1 MGFVKGAWKV
11 LVAIKDGLVLIAMLM
26 FFGLI
31 LAALSWRPNPAAVTD
46 GALLLNLDGA
56 VVEEPETADPL
67 QALLGGQAPLKQIRQ
82 RDVIRAIDTA
92 AGDDRIKVIVLDLD
106 RFVGGG
112 QVSLEQIGE
121 ALGRAK
127 AKGKPVYSFATFYSD
142 SAYLLAAH
150 ASEIWI
156 DPMGGAAFTG
166 PGGSRLYYK
175 DFLDRFK
182 VTAHVYRVGT
192 FKSAV
197 EPFLRADQSPEAE
210 AALLAVYRPIWENW
224 QAAVKKARPKAEL
237 ASYIADPAAAM
248 TAAKGD
254 LVQLAMDR
262 KIADKIGDRTAF
274 GKRVAALAGSDD
286 DEGPGAFKHTSLMDW
301 VAANPANSG
310 GDEIAVVT
318 IAGTIVDGSAGPGTA
333 GGDRIETLLHEAL
346 QRDTLKA
353 LVVRVDSPGGSA
365 FASEQIRRA
374 IEIYRD
380 KKIPVI
386 ISMGNVA
393 ASGGYWVATAGDTIF
408 AEPSTITGSIGI
420 FAVLPSFER
429 ALADYGVKAD
439 GVATTELS
447 GQPDVF
453 GGFNSTVDTFIQGSI
468 EHDYQRFLGLVGK
481 ARGMSVA
488 DVDTIAQ
495 GRVWDGGTARQI
507 KLVDRF
513 GSIDDAIIEAAKRAK
528 LKPDAY
534 SVQYL
539 ETAPDPFEQLIA
551 GMVAPKDDARQAKGL
566 VAQLAWRQHAVLGQV
581 LGDLNVL
588 AGTQG
593 VQAWCLECAGALP
606 PRTMGKSDMNLG
618 WLAQWMGVTGG

>member
-11 LVAIKDGLVLIAMLM
+11 LVAIKDGLVLLAMLL
-26 FFGLI
+26 FFGII
-31 LAALSWRPNPAAVTD
+31 LAALSSRPNPAAVTE
-46 GALLLNLDGA
+46 GALLVKLDG
-56 VVEEPETADPL
+56 VIVEEPENIDPI
-67 QALLGGQAPLKQIRQ
+67 ATLLGGQAPLKQFRE

-92 AGDDRIKVIVLDLD
+92 AEDDRIKVIALDLD
-106 RFVGGG
+106 RFMGGG

-121 ALGRAK
+121 AIGRAK

-197 EPFLRADQSPEAE
+197 EPYLRSDQSPEAKQ
-210 AALLAVYRPIWENW
+210 ALLAVYQPIWANW
-224 QAAVKKARPKAEL
+224 QANVKKARPKADL
-237 ASYIADPAAAM
+237 ASYIADPGAAV
-248 TAAKGD
+248 TAANGD
-254 LVQLAMDR
+254 LVKLATDR
-262 KIADKIGDRTAF
+262 KIIDKVGDRTAF
-274 GKRVAALAGSDD
+274 GKRVASLAGADEDD
-286 DEGPGAFKHTSLMDW
+286 GPGAFKHTSLGDW
-301 VAANPANSG
+301 VAANPAKTG
-310 GDEIAVVT
+310 GDEVGVIT
-318 IAGTIVDGSAGPGTA
+318 IAGTIVDGEAGPGTA
-333 GGDRIETLLHEAL
+333 GGDRIEKLLHEGL
-346 QRDTLKA
+346 QRDNLKA

-374 IEIYRD
+374 IETYRGR
-380 KKIPVI
+380 KIPVV

-439 GVATTELS
+439 GVATTDLS

-453 GGFNSTVDTFIQGSI
+453 GGFNSTVDTFIQGTI
-468 EHDYQRFLGLVGK
+468 EHDYRRFLGLVGK
-481 ARGMSVA
+481 ARGMTPA
-488 DVDTIAQ
+488 QVDQIAQ

-513 GSIDDAIIEAAKRAK
+513 GSIDDAIAEAAKRAK
-528 LKPDAY
+528 LKDDGYSVRYLQTEPDA
-534 SVQYL
+534 
-539 ETAPDPFEQLIA
+539 FEQFVS
-551 GMVAPKDDARQAKGL
+551 GMFGPTEDSQQAHGL
-566 VAQLAWRQHAVLGQV
+566 VAQLAWQQQAALGQV
-581 LGDLNVL
+581 IGDLNVL
-588 AGTQG
+588 GGTQG
-593 VQAWCLECAGALP
+593 VQAWCLECSGALP
-606 PRTMGKSDMNLG
+606 PRTSARAELG
-618 WLAQWMGVTGG
+618 WLAQMLSLKGT